1 MTARRTMRQ
10 ETIEEVTM
18 PARPFRAGLALL
30 ALVAPLALLGGCTGL
45 ATLGTFTEPVQL
57 YEVSP
62 KSTYDEALPQIT
74 AQLVVEEPTA
84 ASSVNTDRIAVKPN
98 PYQVQ
103 YFPQARWVDRA
114 PLMVQTRLVESFE
127 NTGRVGSVGRQA
139 IGLSS
144 DFTLVTD
151 LREFQME
158 APEADDEQRHAHVQ
172 LNMKIVKEPQG
183 LIIASQSFSRE
194 AEAASLDMLDVVRAF
209 DTALGAAM
217 RDAVEWTV
225 RRIADYTGGGAPA
238 DGPPSP
244 GL

>member
-1 MTARRTMRQ
+1 
-10 ETIEEVTM
+10 M
-18 PARPFRAGLALL
+18 PARPFRTGLAAL
-30 ALVAPLALLGGCTGL
+30 ALSGALSVLGGCTGL

-62 KSTYDEALPQIT
+62 KSTYDGALPTVT

-98 PYQVQ
+98 AFQVQ

-127 NTGRVGSVGRQA
+127 NTGRVASVGRQA

-144 DFTLVTD
+144 DFTLVTE
-151 LREFQME
+151 LREFQAE
-158 APEADDEQRHAHVQ
+158 APGEEDGPLHVHVQ
-172 LNMKIVKEPQG
+172 LNMKIVREPQG

-194 AEAASLDMLDVVRAF
+194 TQAASIEMLDVVRAF
-209 DTALGAAM
+209 DAALGQAM

-225 RRIADYTGGGAPA
+225 RRIAEYTGGGALA
-238 DGPPSP
+238 DGPPSA